1 MVVKMSLI
9 SMAAVLGLTVCVCLF
24 SVNFITDVCGEME
37 EVHEAV
43 MDYAES
49 GQAERAHGELRRMA
63 QFWKRQEDVMA
74 VLVPHESIHE
84 ITGLLIQAEACLKAG
99 DTDEFFESMAHVK
112 EALGHMQEDERF
124 TLSNI
129 LQVC

>member
-37 EVHEAV
+37 EIHEAV
-43 MDYAES
+43 MDCAEHGES
-49 GQAERAHGELRRMA
+49 ERAHGELRYMA
-63 QFWKRQEDVMA
+63 QIWKRHENVMA
-74 VLVPHESIHE
+74 MLVSHESIHE
-84 ITGLLIQAEACLKAG
+84 ITGLLIQADACLKAG
-99 DTDEFFESMAHVK
+99 DTDDFFESMAHLK
-112 EALGHMQEDERF
+112 EALGHMREDERF
-124 TLSNI
+124 RLSNI